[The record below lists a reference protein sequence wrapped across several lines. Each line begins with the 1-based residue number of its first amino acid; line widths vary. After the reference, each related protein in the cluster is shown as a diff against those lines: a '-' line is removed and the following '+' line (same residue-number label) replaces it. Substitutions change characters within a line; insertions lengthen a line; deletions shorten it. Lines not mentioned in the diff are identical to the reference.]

1 MLQVVDRPG
10 FFGRKRERKVS
21 FYNNL
26 YGEGKWSEMW
36 EVGGR
41 LVGFHRAVEL
51 YDEAYYCY
59 LASRPDLLE
68 WVTSF
73 GECYDTEPSNIQC
86 GCSHDICC
94 SPRHIQDVSTRRA
107 LERLGVWFK
116 GAPDSLLQIRMED
129 SNGYILNPGQVPFHR
144 PELLPAPGI
153 GGPTPWWAKKDS
165 VEAFW
170 QRCKVICLEMAPAL
184 A

>member
-86 GCSHDICC
+86 GCNHDICC

-116 GAPDSLLQIRMED
+116 GAPTVCFKSAWKTRTATSSTPDRCPSTAPNYYPHPA
-129 SNGYILNPGQVPFHR
+129 SAVPPR
-144 PELLPAPGI
+144 
-153 GGPTPWWAKKDS
+153 GGRKRT
-165 VEAFW
+165 
-170 QRCKVICLEMAPAL
+170 R
-184 A
+184 